1 MITNQINIATT
12 PQRIYKII
20 FTIVL
25 SPPSSTGTSSSIAVQ
40 HAFEG
45 IS

>member
-1 MITNQINIATT
+1 M
-12 PQRIYKII
+12 YKII
-20 FTIVL
+20 LTIHI
-25 SPPSSTGTSSSIAVQ
+25 SPPPPPSSTGTLLSTAVQ